1 MNNKIV
7 FSASAWQDINT
18 WVQEDRKVFKKI
30 NALIQDIARNGNE
43 GIGKP
48 EPLKGNLS
56 GYWSRRIDDKNRLVY
71 RIDDKNIYIL
81 ACRYHYSDK

>member
-43 GIGKP
+43 GIEKP
-48 EPLKGNLS
+48 EPLINMN
-56 GYWSRRIDDKNRLVY
+56 GYCSRRITDKDRLIYKVQEDAILIAACKGHY
-71 RIDDKNIYIL
+71 GDK
-81 ACRYHYSDK
+81 

>member
-18 WVQEDRKVFKKI
+18 WVQEDRKVVKKI

-48 EPLKGNLS
+48 EPLINMN
-56 GYWSRRIDDKNRLVY
+56 GYWSRRITDKDRLIYKVQEDAILIAACKGHY
-71 RIDDKNIYIL
+71 GDK
-81 ACRYHYSDK
+81 

>member
-48 EPLKGNLS
+48 EPLINMN
-56 GYWSRRIDDKNRLVY
+56 GYWSRGITDKDRLIYKVQEDAILIAACKGHY
-71 RIDDKNIYIL
+71 GDK
-81 ACRYHYSDK
+81 

>member
-43 GIGKP
+43 RIGKP
-48 EPLKGNLS
+48 EPLINMN
-56 GYWSRRIDDKNRLVY
+56 GYWSRRITDKDRLIYKVQEDAILIAACKGHY
-71 RIDDKNIYIL
+71 GDK
-81 ACRYHYSDK
+81 

>member
-43 GIGKP
+43 
-48 EPLKGNLS
+48 
-56 GYWSRRIDDKNRLVY
+56 
-71 RIDDKNIYIL
+71 
-81 ACRYHYSDK
+81 

>member
-48 EPLKGNLS
+48 EPLINMN
-56 GYWSRRIDDKNRLVY
+56 GYWSRRITDKARLIYKVQDDAILIAACKGHY
-71 RIDDKNIYIL
+71 GDK
-81 ACRYHYSDK
+81 

>member
-7 FSASAWQDINT
+7 FAASAWQDINT
-18 WVQEDRKVFKKI
+18 WVQEDRKGFKKI

-48 EPLKGNLS
+48 EPLINMN
-56 GYWSRRIDDKNRLVY
+56 GYWSRRITDKDRL
-71 RIDDKNIYIL
+71 IYKVHEDAIL
-81 ACRYHYSDK
+81 TAACTAHYGDQ

>member
-43 GIGKP
+43 GRGKP
-48 EPLKGNLS
+48 EPLINMN
-56 GYWSRRIDDKNRLVY
+56 GYWSRRITDKDRLIYKVQEDAILIAACKGHY
-71 RIDDKNIYIL
+71 GDK
-81 ACRYHYSDK
+81 

>member
-48 EPLKGNLS
+48 EPLINMN
-56 GYWSRRIDDKNRLVY
+56 GYWSRRITDKDRLIYKVQEDARLIAACKGHY
-71 RIDDKNIYIL
+71 GDK
-81 ACRYHYSDK
+81 

>member
-18 WVQEDRKVFKKI
+18 WVQEDRKVFNKI

-48 EPLKGNLS
+48 EPLINMN
-56 GYWSRRIDDKNRLVY
+56 GYWSRRITDKDRLIYKVQEDTILIAACNGHY
-71 RIDDKNIYIL
+71 GDK
-81 ACRYHYSDK
+81 

>member
-1 MNNKIV
+1 M

-18 WVQEDRKVFKKI
+18 WAHEDRKVFKKI

-48 EPLKGNLS
+48 EPLINMN
-56 GYWSRRIDDKNRLVY
+56 GYWSRRITDKDRLIYKVQEDAILIAACKGHY
-71 RIDDKNIYIL
+71 GDK
-81 ACRYHYSDK
+81 

>member
-1 MNNKIV
+1 MNNTIV

-48 EPLKGNLS
+48 EPLINMN
-56 GYWSRRIDDKNRLVY
+56 GYWSRRLIYKVQEDAILIAACKGHYGDK
-71 RIDDKNIYIL
+71 
-81 ACRYHYSDK
+81 

>member
-7 FSASAWQDINT
+7 FSASAWQDINN

-48 EPLKGNLS
+48 EPLINMN
-56 GYWSRRIDDKNRLVY
+56 GYWSRRITNKDRLIYKVQEDAILIAACKGHYGDK
-71 RIDDKNIYIL
+71 
-81 ACRYHYSDK
+81 

>member
-7 FSASAWQDINT
+7 FSASAWQDINN

-48 EPLKGNLS
+48 EPLINMN
-56 GYWSRRIDDKNRLVY
+56 GYWSRRITDKDRLIYKVQEDAILIAACKGHY
-71 RIDDKNIYIL
+71 GDK
-81 ACRYHYSDK
+81 

>member
-30 NALIQDIARNGNE
+30 NVLIQDIARNGNE

-48 EPLKGNLS
+48 EPLINMN
-56 GYWSRRIDDKNRLVY
+56 GYWSRRITDKDRLIYKVQEDAILIAACKGHY
-71 RIDDKNIYIL
+71 GDK
-81 ACRYHYSDK
+81 

>member
-30 NALIQDIARNGNE
+30 NALIQDIVRNGNE

-48 EPLKGNLS
+48 EPLINMN
-56 GYWSRRIDDKNRLVY
+56 GYWSRRITDKDRLIYKVQEDAILIAACKGHY
-71 RIDDKNIYIL
+71 GDK
-81 ACRYHYSDK
+81 

>member
-18 WVQEDRKVFKKI
+18 WVKEDRKVFKKI

-43 GIGKP
+43 G
-48 EPLKGNLS
+48 
-56 GYWSRRIDDKNRLVY
+56 NRE
-71 RIDDKNIYIL
+71 
-81 ACRYHYSDK
+81 A

>member
-7 FSASAWQDINT
+7 FSASAWQDIKP

-48 EPLKGNLS
+48 EPLINMN
-56 GYWSRRIDDKNRLVY
+56 GYWSRRITDKDRLIYKVQEDAILIAACKGHY
-71 RIDDKNIYIL
+71 GDK
-81 ACRYHYSDK
+81 

>member
-1 MNNKIV
+1 MNNTIV

-48 EPLKGNLS
+48 EPLINMN
-56 GYWSRRIDDKNRLVY
+56 GYLSRRITDKDRLIYKVQEDAILIAACKGHY
-71 RIDDKNIYIL
+71 GDK
-81 ACRYHYSDK
+81 